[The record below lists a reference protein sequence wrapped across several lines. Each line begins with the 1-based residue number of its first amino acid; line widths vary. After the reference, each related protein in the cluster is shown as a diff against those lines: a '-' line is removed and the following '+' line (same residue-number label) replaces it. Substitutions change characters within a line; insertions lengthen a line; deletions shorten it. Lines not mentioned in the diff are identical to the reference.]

1 MPAETFPVKP
11 ERSWWG
17 HWCFLGVGWSKTRQ
31 VPTLR
36 SARVFRQP
44 RPMSW
49 LGAGICEPRGGKKKL
64 NSQACG
70 VCFPAHQY
78 RPELENRSNWGPK
91 AGSVAVW
98 PHQNLSSVWPKKDNL
113 EEVPG
118 RVLPVVRLR

>member
-1 MPAETFPVKP
+1 MVLFRGGLVQNPPGPDFAECQGVSPTPSHVVVG
-11 ERSWWG
+11 SW
-17 HWCFLGVGWSKTRQ
+17 H
-31 VPTLR
+31 LR
-36 SARVFRQP
+36 A
-44 RPMSW
+44 
-49 LGAGICEPRGGKKKL
+49 EGGKKKL